1 MLECLPSVRNALILI
16 PSPARKQK
24 NRGHAHKVHITV
36 VAVSIIG
43 SPFLNVTVLSPKARL
58 VPSCLFVISI
68 TNSSVLGKLHGLRK
82 SKGLPHLLG
91 TLEDSSPGSFFTIF
105 LSFWRQN
112 SPIWLKLTQSKFM
125 NGVGWLSVWR
135 AGEVL
140 ASRSPISFKP
150 QPVSPARGRFL

>member
-1 MLECLPSVRNALILI
+1 MRNDLILI

-24 NRGHAHKVHITV
+24 NRDNAHKVHITA

-43 SPFLNVTVLSPKARL
+43 SPFLNMTMLSPNTHL

-68 TNSSVLGKLHGLRK
+68 TSSSILCMLHGLRK
-82 SKGLPHLLG
+82 SKGLPHFLG
-91 TLEDSSPGSFFTIF
+91 TLESSSPDSFFTIF

-112 SPIWLKLTQSKFM
+112 SPIWLKLTQSKFT

-140 ASRSPISFKP
+140 AYCSPISFKP
-150 QPVSPARGRFL
+150 QPVSPAQGRFL